1 MENTMPVT
9 YTNRKGFTF
18 YLCQGVTKTG
28 KSRYYFAREIKG
40 EPVEQVPDGYTIS
53 ESVNGVVS
61 LSKTQVSQLR
71 AAEINAVKAAVTR
84 HPKSK
89 RYRVNVRPKRLEVY
103 EAVGPD
109 AETLSAE
116 LGQLIPILPGM
127 ISRLAERMDR
137 YTQFSC
143 VLRFTLIDTDQRTFE
158 AERMCYLGSIDDFI
172 QIGYGPLEPLASDI
186 IATLGTEEFFEWF

>member
-1 MENTMPVT
+1 VT
-9 YTNRKGFTF
+9 YTNRKGITF

-61 LSKTQVSQLR
+61 LSKTQVSQLH

-84 HPKSK
+84 HPKSR

-109 AETLSAE
+109 AETFSAE
-116 LGQLIPILPGM
+116 LGQLIPFLPGM
-127 ISRLAERMDR
+127 TSRLAERMDR

-143 VLRFTLIDTDQRTFE
+143 VVRFTLIDTDQRTFE